1 MFTKNPATHRSL
13 HALSHY
19 RVKKFM
25 SENKQKGGC
34 LVRFLHL
41 ATTLLTNEE
50 SARDNYVLACN
61 SDKYSP
67 ILIFFHWGNLA
78 MKLS

>member
-1 MFTKNPATHRSL
+1 MFIKNPATHHSL
-13 HALSHY
+13 HVLSHY

-25 SENKQKGGC
+25 SENKQEGGC
-34 LVRFLHL
+34 LVHFLHL

-61 SDKYSP
+61 SAKYSP